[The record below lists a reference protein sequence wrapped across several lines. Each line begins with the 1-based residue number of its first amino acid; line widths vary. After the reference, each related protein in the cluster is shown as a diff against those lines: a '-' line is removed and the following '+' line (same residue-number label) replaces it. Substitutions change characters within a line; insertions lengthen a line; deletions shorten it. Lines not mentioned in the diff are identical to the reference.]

1 MANLSIKNWE
11 KKVARDKKDLE
22 FIDDMIEKI
31 EYHSGRIGS
40 EKELASAKEHLL
52 GRVKEIQQY
61 KS

>member
-1 MANLSIKNWE
+1 MSNLSMKNWE

-31 EYHSGRIGS
+31 EFNAGRIGS
-40 EKELASAKEHLL
+40 ERELASAKEHLL
-52 GRVKEIQQY
+52 TRVRDIQQY

>member
-1 MANLSIKNWE
+1 MANLSVKNWE

-31 EYHSGRIGS
+31 EFCAGRAGS
-40 EKELASAKEHLL
+40 ERELASAKEHLL
-52 GRVKEIQQY
+52 NRVKEIQQY

>member
-11 KKVARDKKDLE
+11 KKIARDKKDLE

-31 EYHSGRIGS
+31 EFFAGRTGS
-40 EKELASAKEHLL
+40 ERELAAAKEHLIN
-52 GRVKEIQQY
+52 RVREIQQY